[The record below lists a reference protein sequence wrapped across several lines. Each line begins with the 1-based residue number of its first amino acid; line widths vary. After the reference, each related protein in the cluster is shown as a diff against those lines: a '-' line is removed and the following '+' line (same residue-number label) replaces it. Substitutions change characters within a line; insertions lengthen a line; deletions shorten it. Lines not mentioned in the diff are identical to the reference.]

1 MLYNL
6 LSNKLLIRGENMPVR
21 VEDLLELNLF
31 DSARVEA
38 GEKGL
43 KNELKR
49 VNFSDCP
56 ILNDV
61 IDHEIVI
68 RGDFFINSLYIVK
81 DDYEEMKK
89 LFEFY
94 INTGSA
100 GVCIIDEYISEIPEE
115 IKKLADSKSYPIL
128 FINKNIPYGEIIRT
142 TTEMILLEKI
152 DTISEMRIDK
162 LLNENL
168 EDEEVISLAMRI
180 NGAFKNYYSALY
192 ISFANFNKRN
202 LTFIRNEIS
211 NNYEFEAVQYK
222 NNIIV
227 IINFNKQVMFN
238 SYIKYISE
246 IIEKHSGEFRIGA
259 SNIFTDKKDFN
270 YSIREAF
277 NATEISEII
286 KEKIVHYKDLSV
298 YKLIYPIKNERIIED
313 YHSETIEPLK
323 EYDKYY
329 NSNILETVENFIEH
343 DGDYKKTAS
352 LLKQHENTVRYRVL
366 KAKKL
371 LGLEDSHFKFIEQI
385 SIGLKID
392 KIFMDKK
399 R

>member
-1 MLYNL
+1 MA
-6 LSNKLLIRGENMPVR
+6 VR

-31 DSARVEA
+31 DSARIAA

-43 KNELKR
+43 KNEIKR

-61 IDHEIVI
+61 IDHEIVV

-81 DDYEEMKK
+81 DDYNEMKK
-89 LFEFY
+89 VFEFY

-100 GVCIIDEYISEIPEE
+100 GVCIIDEYIDEIPKE
-115 IKKLADSKSYPIL
+115 IKKLADSNNYPIL

-152 DTISEMRIDK
+152 DTISEMRIDR

-168 EDEEVISLAMRI
+168 SDEEVLSLAMRI

-192 ISFANFNKRN
+192 ISFTNFNKRN

-259 SNIFTDKKDFN
+259 SN
-270 YSIREAF
+270 
-277 NATEISEII
+277 
-286 KEKIVHYKDLSV
+286 
-298 YKLIYPIKNERIIED
+298 
-313 YHSETIEPLK
+313 
-323 EYDKYY
+323 
-329 NSNILETVENFIEH
+329 
-343 DGDYKKTAS
+343 
-352 LLKQHENTVRYRVL
+352 
-366 KAKKL
+366 
-371 LGLEDSHFKFIEQI
+371 
-385 SIGLKID
+385 
-392 KIFMDKK
+392 
-399 R
+399 

>member
-1 MLYNL
+1 M
-6 LSNKLLIRGENMPVR
+6 
-21 VEDLLELNLF
+21 
-31 DSARVEA
+31 
-38 GEKGL
+38 
-43 KNELKR
+43 
-49 VNFSDCP
+49 
-56 ILNDV
+56 
-61 IDHEIVI
+61 

-89 LFEFY
+89 VFEFY

-100 GVCIIDEYISEIPEE
+100 GVCIIDEYISEIPKE
-115 IKKLADSKSYPIL
+115 IKKMADINSYPIL

-152 DTISEMRIDK
+152 DTISEMRIDR

-168 EDEEVISLAMRI
+168 EDEEVTSLAMRI
-180 NGAFKNYYSALY
+180 NGAFKSYYSALY
-192 ISFANFNKRN
+192 ISFTNFNKRN
-202 LTFIRNEIS
+202 LSFIRNEIS

-222 NNIIV
+222 NNIV
-227 IINFNKQVMFN
+227 VVVNFNRQVMMN
-238 SYIKYISE
+238 SYINYISE
-246 IIEKHSGEFRIGA
+246 IIEKHSGEFRIGV

-270 YSIREAF
+270 YCIKEAF

-286 KEKIVHYKDLSV
+286 KEKVVHYKDLSV
-298 YKLIYPIKNERIIED
+298 YKLIYPIKNSRIIKD
-313 YHSETIEPLK
+313 YYNETIEPLK
-323 EYDKYY
+323 EYDRYY
-329 NSNILETVENFIEH
+329 NSNILETVENFIEQ

-352 LLKQHENTVRYRVL
+352 LLEQHENTVRYRVL

-371 LGLEDSHFKFIEQI
+371 LGLENSHFKFIEQI

-399 R
+399 Q

>member
-1 MLYNL
+1 MA
-6 LSNKLLIRGENMPVR
+6 VR
-21 VEDLLELNLF
+21 VEDLLELSLF
-31 DSARVEA
+31 DSARVVA

-43 KNELKR
+43 KNEIKR

-61 IDHEIVI
+61 IDHEIVM

-89 LFEFY
+89 VFEFY

-100 GVCIIDEYISEIPEE
+100 GVCIIDEYLNEIPEE
-115 IKKLADSKSYPIL
+115 IKKLADVNNYPIL

-152 DTISEMRIDK
+152 DTISEMRIDR
-162 LLNENL
+162 LLNEEINE
-168 EDEEVISLAMRI
+168 EDVISLAMRI
-180 NGAFKNYYSALY
+180 NGAFKSYYSALY
-192 ISFANFNKRN
+192 INFTNFNKRN
-202 LTFIRNEIS
+202 LSFIRNEIS
-211 NNYEFEAVQYK
+211 NNYEFEAIQYK
-222 NNIIV
+222 NNIVVIV
-227 IINFNKQVMFN
+227 NFNKQVMLN
-238 SYIKYISE
+238 SYINYITK
-246 IIEKHSGEFRIGA
+246 IIEKHGEDFRIGI
-259 SNIFTDKKDFN
+259 SNIFTEKKDFN
-270 YSIREAF
+270 YCIKEAF

-286 KEKIVHYKDLSV
+286 KEKVVYYKDLSI
-298 YKLIYPIKNERIIED
+298 YKLIYPIKNSRIVRE
-313 YHSETIEPLK
+313 YYKETIQPLK

-329 NSNILETVENFIEH
+329 NSNILETVGKYIDY

-352 LLKQHENTVRYRVL
+352 YLEQHENTVRYRIL

-371 LGLEDSHFKFIEQI
+371 LGMEDSHFKFIEHI

-392 KIFMDKK
+392 KIFGKNVK
-399 R
+399 E

>member
-1 MLYNL
+1 MA
-6 LSNKLLIRGENMPVR
+6 VR

-31 DSARVEA
+31 DSARIAA

-43 KNELKR
+43 KNEIKR

-61 IDHEIVI
+61 IDHEIVV

-81 DDYEEMKK
+81 DDYNEMKK
-89 LFEFY
+89 VFEFY

-100 GVCIIDEYISEIPEE
+100 GVCIIDEYIDEIPKE
-115 IKKLADSKSYPIL
+115 IKKLADSNNYPIL

-152 DTISEMRIDK
+152 DTISEMRIDR

-168 EDEEVISLAMRI
+168 SDEEVLSLAMRI

-192 ISFANFNKRN
+192 ISFTNFNKRN
-202 LTFIRNEIS
+202 LSFIRNEIS
-211 NNYEFEAVQYK
+211 NNYEFEAIQYK

-227 IINFNKQVMFN
+227 IINFSKQVMLN
-238 SYIKYISE
+238 SFINYITK
-246 IIEKHSGEFRIGA
+246 IIEKHGDDFRIGI
-259 SNIFTDKKDFN
+259 SNIFTEKKDFN
-270 YSIREAF
+270 YCIKEAF

-286 KEKIVHYKDLSV
+286 KEKIVYYKDLSI
-298 YKLIYPIKNERIIED
+298 YKLIYPIKNSRILKD
-313 YHSETIEPLK
+313 YYEEVIKPLK

-329 NSNILETVENFIEH
+329 NSNILETVEKYIDY

-352 LLKQHENTVRYRVL
+352 YLEQHENTVRYRIL

-371 LGLEDSHFKFIEQI
+371 LGMEDSHFKFIEQI

-392 KIFMDKK
+392 KIYKDLNL
-399 R
+399 